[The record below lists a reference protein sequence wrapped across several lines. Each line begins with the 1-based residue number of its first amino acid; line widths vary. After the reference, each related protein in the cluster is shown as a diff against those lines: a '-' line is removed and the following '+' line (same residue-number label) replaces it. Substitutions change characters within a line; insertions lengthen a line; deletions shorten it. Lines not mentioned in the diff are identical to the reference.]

1 MARIVNTLAG
11 RLGVIVVIGQLLL
24 LPALYVMLDWI
35 VTRSHHERF
44 VTEIRTYA
52 RLLADEFEL
61 GTATASDERTKA
73 LLDNVLLSGEGVFAE
88 LTLDGHVVRA
98 DLEGPGPKARFSAED
113 FEFGQGGDET
123 YFLMVPIQHEK
134 QEGEL
139 RIGFDEGPV
148 TAQIERTRERILVAL
163 TLFFGVSV
171 LASILLGYRFSRPLV
186 ALQRAARRVA
196 AGTELARLDTDSDI
210 AELQELARDLEFMR
224 AELLKVNARLRE
236 EMRERGIAE
245 DQRWRLEQRLAGRR
259 RLETVGTL
267 AGGIAHEFNNILV
280 PIQLYTELAIEDLE
294 EASPIR
300 ADLQR
305 VHSAAQRARRIVS
318 DFLLLTR
325 RTDETSLKAVELGAI
340 AAEIGDLFARAS
352 ADGIEVVQEI
362 QADCPPTLGEPAMLS
377 QIIHNLCANACQAMA
392 PAGGRLTIGARRA
405 SAQLVEAA
413 GLAAGE
419 HVEVYV
425 SDTGHFDSE
434 SGAGTTFH
442 VVLRVYQP
450 AGEPSQ

>member
-224 AELLKVNARLRE
+224 ACARRCVSVALPRTSAGGSSSGWQGAVDW
-236 EMRERGIAE
+236 RRSA
-245 DQRWRLEQRLAGRR
+245 RWRAVSRTNSTTSWYRSSSTPSWRSRISRR
-259 RLETVGTL
+259 RARSAPTCS
-267 AGGIAHEFNNILV
+267 A
-280 PIQLYTELAIEDLE
+280 YT
-294 EASPIR
+294 
-300 ADLQR
+300 
-305 VHSAAQRARRIVS
+305 ARRS
-318 DFLLLTR
+318 AHDASSA
-325 RTDETSLKAVELGAI
+325 TS
-340 AAEIGDLFARAS
+340 S
-352 ADGIEVVQEI
+352 
-362 QADCPPTLGEPAMLS
+362 C
-377 QIIHNLCANACQAMA
+377 
-392 PAGGRLTIGARRA
+392 
-405 SAQLVEAA
+405 
-413 GLAAGE
+413 
-419 HVEVYV
+419 
-425 SDTGHFDSE
+425 
-434 SGAGTTFH
+434 
-442 VVLRVYQP
+442 
-450 AGEPSQ
+450 